1 MRDRLLL
8 LVEAKTVLYDLRIYE
23 ITEVGIVFSFVDVIE
38 DGNENK

>member
-23 ITEVGIVFSFVDVIE
+23 ITEVGIVSSFVDVIE